1 MAVKGDQVVA
11 HLSGVPLFRGLSK
24 KEVQLL
30 ANLSKEQ
37 RYSKGVDIMQVGVP
51 GYGLFIVIEGQ
62 ASVIRDGRKV
72 ATLKPGDFFGEIAML
87 DAGPRTATVQ
97 ADVDTLCL
105 TLASWEIK
113 PLLMDHA
120 SITYKMLQE
129 VVRRLREGQRPAD

>member
-1 MAVKGDQVVA
+1 VAVKGDQA
-11 HLSGVPLFRGLSK
+11 ITHLGSVPLFRGLSK
-24 KEVQLL
+24 KELQLL

-37 RYSKGVDIMQVGVP
+37 RYAKGADIMEAGVP
-51 GYGLFIVIEGQ
+51 GHGLFIVIEGQ
-62 ASVIRDGRKV
+62 ASVLRDGRRV

-97 ADVDTLCL
+97 ADVDTVCL
-105 TLASWEIK
+105 TLASWQIK

-120 SITYKMLQE
+120 GITYKMLQE